1 MDIVKNFF
9 LGIWLFSFGTIAY
22 LYLALYRRLPPS
34 TAVSPRVFAAYTTYN
49 VFWWVGLVA
58 CFALAFVIVKSW
70 PLKPYWWVALAVT
83 ELFPVGLLS
92 LFLVLMFKVK
102 EAAK

>member
-1 MDIVKNFF
+1 MEIIKSFF

-22 LYLALYRRLPPS
+22 LYLALYRKLPPS
-34 TAVSPRVFAAYTTYN
+34 TAVSASVFAAHTTYN
-49 VFWWVGLVA
+49 LFWWIGLVA

-70 PLKPYWWVALAVT
+70 PLRPYLWIALAVT
-83 ELFPVGLLS
+83 ELLPVGLLS

-102 EAAK
+102 EAVK